1 MVALA
6 DEVVE
11 VSDKGTVL
19 SKKGWEGISRPENL
33 DSSRIA
39 VPPNG
44 RAVGPGERS

>member
-19 SKKGWEGISRPENL
+19 SKKGWEELGIRKIWT
-33 DSSRIA
+33 RR
-39 VPPNG
+39 G
-44 RAVGPGERS
+44 

>member
-19 SKKGWEGISRPENL
+19 SKKGWEDLGSGKSGLVE
-33 DSSRIA
+33 DSSSSWWARRPA
-39 VPPNG
+39 
-44 RAVGPGERS
+44 R